1 MSQYFVDKLHIL
13 STLHSEY
20 SKNLKEISYNIE
32 NNKYFEIKVQL
43 ITNHFDNNNNNLK
56 IINELEQFG
65 VIGMINIKN
74 KNDPNLLM
82 ILAIISALQVA
93 AGIALMSTGAGWYI
107 GEILLAEGISDAIF
121 LV

>member
-1 MSQYFVDKLHIL
+1 
-13 STLHSEY
+13 
-20 SKNLKEISYNIE
+20 
-32 NNKYFEIKVQL
+32 
-43 ITNHFDNNNNNLK
+43 
-56 IINELEQFG
+56 

-107 GEILLAEGISDAIF
+107 VEILLAEGISDAIF

>member
-1 MSQYFVDKLHIL
+1 
-13 STLHSEY
+13 
-20 SKNLKEISYNIE
+20 
-32 NNKYFEIKVQL
+32 
-43 ITNHFDNNNNNLK
+43 
-56 IINELEQFG
+56 

-82 ILAIISALQVA
+82 IIAIISALQVA

>member
-1 MSQYFVDKLHIL
+1 
-13 STLHSEY
+13 
-20 SKNLKEISYNIE
+20 
-32 NNKYFEIKVQL
+32 
-43 ITNHFDNNNNNLK
+43 
-56 IINELEQFG
+56 
-65 VIGMINIKN
+65 MINIKN